1 MASRYQ
7 QLLNQYAGAMPTP
20 LPVQKA
26 EEVEQAADSKRQMLE
41 GLTPQ
46 DGYDAATI
54 RHDPNMAG
62 LSSASEIERD
72 MATAS
77 PLDLY
82 LKYGD
87 AARGMIANRSTGSIQ
102 RQADI
107 TNTDSN
113 RIGDMITS
121 ILTGTTNLVG
131 GVAGLGAG
139 ALSPVIG
146 AKPGHAINEVTGD
159 VTGFIKGFQSEAV
172 NASDR
177 VYDAARRMAERDN
190 RETAN
195 GIANDLRPYV
205 GDTVAEASAGVAEGV
220 ADTYSA
226 LKNSWENPTMAL
238 NTTGEA
244 IGSLLPIGKLTKVL
258 GKVGGAVVRR
268 VGMAGAV
275 EEIAAAKTAGR
286 YLTVGDRIALS
297 ATEHAPVMAAIGLS
311 EAGGSFQG
319 TEQEAYRQLKEQGV
333 DEGDALR
340 IANNAGLSAAWK
352 QGLAAMA
359 SGALT
364 AKFEAN
370 PFAKMSPREFAKILL
385 KEPIEEGFQG
395 ASGQLAQN
403 LAVQDYV
410 NADQRLM
417 EGVGEQVGLGI
428 VGALGSTG
436 AVQTPG
442 LALRGA
448 IETAKLP
455 FRAAGA
461 VLTYQG
467 NRVAARNQKVQDDAL
482 RGIFGEA
489 DAVLPDAQSEAEQ
502 AIEAAKANATVK
514 AAAREWVNGMVERF
528 QQTKSVQAAA
538 DIVNKVGGATKD
550 KLDAAL
556 EVING
561 IRNSETTQDDETP
574 APLANTTMQSIKDAV
589 ANVAQSEGVQQAM
602 DNAKT
607 MFGRAAGAINAG
619 VRSAIAGQQARK
631 ASAPEDMQVA
641 ANRLVGLAE
650 TNPEKLDPDAA
661 NQILYHAGQGTIQL
675 TPVQT
680 NALRM
685 GVAAARTA
693 KDATNVG
700 SKYGLTGAQAVAEN
714 VLTNGRKKGERL
726 SLQEHLKTIR
736 AALDMGDRE
745 AATRAFRELSGFAQ
759 HLSNQVVAINDALV
773 GGNTNDKNPVTF
785 NAHVGNGV
793 FKPLGSRYVQP
804 TSEKSVK
811 IAQEM
816 ATQAA
821 VVGAAVNN
829 LSDAFPEF
837 SIPHI
842 EISSLDPLLDGDATT
857 VAKEYA
863 SGKRKASVNEA
874 DSITVEAGQ
883 VDQGKTPYEMQVVE
897 EPNVDQTNSEQAVF
911 EPTQKVEQSQTEVV
925 VSEAEKVSAV
935 EEKTLITEATLV
947 DQPGEQGIESSVT
960 DKPVS
965 EQVPAEEVQKDQ
977 RVGGDSNRV
986 TRAFTE
992 PNKPKTRIAESVSP
1006 LQDVKDA
1013 LSSET
1018 ALREKLGEIELNR
1031 RFTQEIADQYREL
1044 LAAGERI
1051 IQVMTARMQKAVK
1064 SKLGRLSFEELLP
1077 KLEAGALNAVIQDAN
1092 GNYIYDPKIVESAV
1106 LAGLQWVLKMNSH
1119 GVTMT
1124 DEAVREAFGLTSD
1137 AYIPDGLADR
1147 LSAGL
1152 STAEVS
1158 RSLAQAIGQF
1168 LGLKERTDIPV
1179 NEAQAVKEGLAK
1191 EVLTALINQGLVDEF
1206 KVDISEIST
1215 RDNVSDVVRFR
1226 PGVMREA
1233 DAIDE
1238 SGNVRRG
1245 NVVRDEQGNRIRAIA
1260 PDAAIRGFPDAIEK
1274 AVLTDTQPESFVG
1287 EMPTEVAKTQLRSDT
1302 PVTKEQQEVI
1312 KAEQAIEHNVN
1323 LPFINLLISAGQESE
1338 ELVLRLFAGQIDDT
1352 MNENHKRS
1360 VEGRRLMFQ
1369 SAFRSIQ
1376 NLMAEVTN
1384 VASKSGRDLGTVPVY
1399 FRYAYTVVNRL
1410 QMLGKNNPQF
1420 SKLMREFILP
1430 TWDVLDLTDSQN
1442 RLKFSL
1448 GLAQALGVKVH
1459 KVQPKV
1465 MLVELKD
1472 ALAKFPKTLEML
1484 GNSSFKLTEAAVD
1497 TMIEEGVESPVML
1510 HALMEYARLQKPET
1524 DKSKFK
1530 TALYF
1535 EADGVT
1541 NGVVN
1546 AMSLFSSGSFTPNWV
1561 SNIQRGGLWIG
1572 EQALSL
1578 AHIRQT
1584 DTDAQDDLYGKAAEN
1599 TAYNVRKLIQRHEGK
1614 DTGEVMLSVLHVLTT
1629 LLPKGIQYD
1638 EKSNKLKLDRAAT
1651 KNPLT
1656 ITVYGSGVMGIAGNI
1671 LDEAL
1676 NAMYERF
1683 SQAAARKKADPSIS
1697 DGQAFFGGD
1706 RATADKKWNRFTK
1719 AMRVLGAN
1727 KLVKEENNLYV
1738 AETGIDRILS
1748 GSNFTDYTVDK
1759 VAKRALQ
1766 ESFLHAFVNPMVR
1779 GITKTV
1785 GSDLIGTMDLIKRQT
1800 QTWSLVGQFMYQ
1812 NAYEKALKAK
1822 RAANPDMDS
1831 YELLSKDEEDFI
1843 RKQIDQNLPQ
1853 FSTGT
1858 QNYTFGQQQRLNFP
1872 FMTSKNGKP
1881 LGLEFSRALD
1891 DRFETPAYG
1900 YMPGDA
1906 GVSGQPNMT
1915 IGNGDGQAVQNIIK
1929 NPETPKKRLQIFDGI
1944 HSTIAELDKM
1954 GLAANKGVF
1963 DSWQRNPMAD
1973 LAKAFRN
1980 FADQVDLS
1988 SLTEDQLKALAKS
2001 VFGGWTAVPAASD
2014 LELTI
2019 KTMAISGQEVANN
2032 IAARQRVLASVQHS
2046 VDQMAGAA
2054 APYSNPGL
2062 ILSGSAAAKAAQLNK
2077 LLAVEKAKNEPV
2089 RAFEAPTQSVTPDST
2104 ETSVKAS
2111 ESNSET
2117 KAQKP
2122 SFTQMNMFSALG
2134 APVTLFGRALEK
2146 VIAKVSDN
2154 LLTRALLRDV
2164 VRSDKLKDYT
2174 VYTGSREALIN
2185 RAADMGIIIP
2195 ADRQDTFNGMIH
2207 PESRQMFVLNGDAET
2222 MLHESIHAVTYETVA
2237 AHYRGENV
2245 GPEAKAAITRLEGLM
2260 GEFRKIGNINI
2271 GFGSIGNPEDIMNK
2285 GTKEEYVSAFGQ
2297 DIFDRIEAGEITEE
2311 IINKV
2316 QKGIDLLESK
2326 QLKERF
2332 NSYGI
2337 SDKVYFRI
2345 VDSLSK
2351 YAVALGGSTIDTV
2364 NGAYLYPNKDTKGF
2378 GAKKPLLLIA
2388 RDMMEDPEKVIDHE
2402 TIHAFRQLGMF
2413 TVEEWNTLVTEAL
2426 SNKSL
2431 KKSVDTRYIG
2441 LSKTARNEEAVA
2453 DLFAMWRQNNSVV
2466 SEKNNSIFKKLLLMI
2481 GSVFSA
2487 FKNQQNLS
2495 GSVEEIFKKI
2505 VNGSLAK
2512 RGPQQ
2517 SAVSGLLGSASI
2529 AQSSF
2534 DVAYQNSLAEMNRHF
2549 MNDDKAA
2556 ELNEFMAWSL
2566 SNVALR
2572 DKLQTIKITDKS
2584 LSIPRKVVQTIK
2596 ALLWGGKR
2604 SAAVRDDLFT
2614 NIRFNTAIIMRSNP
2628 TPSEMTSSA
2637 TLYHDPSF
2645 GNDQRLIKLLES
2657 VKGKIADYI
2666 TEDVINRVNLARR
2679 AGLEPAKETDAA
2691 KGFEKDTR
2699 GKVDRGRIQGA
2710 SAAIAFDRVGFDF
2723 TMQERMAFVMMVS
2736 VMATA
2741 ADLDANATSRMQE
2754 IYTHVVSNLSVD
2766 DFLRDPTTN
2775 NPEDNE
2781 QANKKFNL
2789 LTGGFANRTD
2799 NRDRSL
2805 IMPAFVAL
2813 AATNPEFRAIINKMP
2828 MPKGKYVGWN
2838 SVDNILDNIGD
2849 MGMDAVSRVVSGEG
2863 ALTKNVQDSIDNLV
2877 SQMLETNAEAEM
2889 FIEKYTKPVGSA
2901 IDQVNEKLVSL
2912 FNWLGEKAEANLE
2925 KAKTDPDAK
2934 IKLALASSLKTL
2946 TGILHEPTGQG
2957 TAMKVMST
2965 ANQSEGLWKPFYDL
2979 LKDLVGR
2986 TVENARVYDLIK
2998 LARYHVS
3005 SLRQQFVEELPKIIN
3020 SKFSRDLTEVEQTAM
3035 FKGLAQ
3041 TDLASLLGDNTIQ
3054 EILKWVFNPAARD
3067 IKIKELSDT
3076 ISDLSPENAAL
3087 ILSKSEQL
3095 AEYMINKKS
3104 GSSLLRNADAIAH
3117 LLNEGK
3123 PSPVTSKEMVKAID
3137 HLVSLKALSKI
3148 SSRDSIALSSLV
3160 LSEKEGLNFVLNSLR
3175 GQRET
3180 EQSKAD
3186 GNARFNH
3193 YKGHMTSMPGDS
3205 VSLIVAHDNE
3215 TAKLLEKSYIRL
3227 GPLVGSPRD
3236 PSAKNRSYFYA
3247 PVSGRAAY
3255 SQGIAQNVQR
3265 TVSGVD
3271 HATGFTLG
3279 TTGGIITDPK
3289 FVAKIRQNKA
3299 VEKVGSAL
3307 LPVFDAKGKL
3317 YAYERQVA
3325 PAMLDRLQGDTNLA
3339 KMMGA
3344 RGGRQAEEAAAMTI
3358 NRLLIDNL
3366 RDMWDR
3372 DRRAGKQNEYQDLF
3386 KSTDPVVQ
3394 DSVSILSN
3402 EMKMYITAR
3411 FPEGFMVRS
3420 DMVDDA
3426 IGYRAASIGD
3436 VWTGTSRWS
3445 EQTQEMVKKAMM
3457 GMFGNKAYAYAVKAE
3472 KFWQNAIVQDI
3483 RTMIIIRSVIV
3494 PMANAAS
3501 NVYQLIGRGV
3511 PMTSI
3516 FRGIPK
3522 KTAEI
3527 ESWHKTRIRQME
3539 AEAELLATT
3548 DLVQRRKLEVEI
3560 KAISDSHKRLTIWP
3574 LLERGEFSSISDAG
3588 SREDVLLTQGKLSD
3602 FIEAQIDKLPSAVR
3616 TAGKYAIISK
3626 DTALFRAL
3634 QKTVDY
3640 GDFVAKAILY
3650 DDLTKRQHKTK
3661 EEALARIT
3669 EEFVNY
3675 DRLPGRDRQYLESVG
3690 LLWFWNFKV
3699 RSSKVALSMLRNN
3712 PVHAIIAANMP
3723 LPINGIGLP
3732 LEDNLWSS
3740 LFDGRLFNSF
3750 GLHTGFRAPGLLP
3763 LGGLLN

>member
-1 MASRYQ
+1 MSTNYADAFARFEAASPIANPGDYDTSEMPLTKAARVERAAAEKQ
-7 QLLNQYAGAMPTP
+7 RELANQNGYVLSTMSTTGAG
-20 LPVQKA
+20 QK
-26 EEVEQAADSKRQMLE
+26 
-41 GLTPQ
+41 
-46 DGYDAATI
+46 
-54 RHDPNMAG
+54 
-62 LSSASEIERD
+62 SASQVDRD
-72 MATAS
+72 YLSLS
-77 PLDLY
+77 PY
-82 LKYGD
+82 QFRLKYGEQLGSQYD
-87 AARGMIANRSTGSIQ
+87 EAYSRGDT
-102 RQADI
+102 
-107 TNTDSN
+107 
-113 RIGDMITS
+113 
-121 ILTGTTNLVG
+121 
-131 GVAGLGAG
+131 
-139 ALSPVIG
+139 
-146 AKPGHAINEVTGD
+146 
-159 VTGFIKGFQSEAV
+159 
-172 NASDR
+172 
-177 VYDAARRMAERDN
+177 ARRMDLQRERSGAQIFGDTANTLMRAPVSLLGAIAALGTGGLEAGGIAPTGSGVKVSQALSAFENWARSGQSEGLQGQQRVAET
-190 RETAN
+190 ETALRVADN
-195 GIANDLRPYV
+195 KQQQVIDEKAYGSTTAGAIRIANDLTDGLAANLSNPTIASDLIANAAGSLLGGGVVSKALTKIGSLTLKGATATGAVTEGGAVAAQLSKYGSRATMPTSIV
-205 GDTVAEASAGVAEGV
+205 GMESGAAYQQTTDAAYNELIAQGVSPEEAAQRANKAGLEASAIQGAITAGIMPV
-220 ADTYSA
+220 
-226 LKNSWENPTMAL
+226 
-238 NTTGEA
+238 TGGAAFERA
-244 IGSLLPIGKLTKVL
+244 PFRAPNIGSAIKTVL
-258 GKVGGAVVRR
+258 GET
-268 VGMAGAV
+268 V
-275 EEIAAAKTAGR
+275 EEGIQEG
-286 YLTVGDRIALS
+286 S
-297 ATEHAPVMAAIGLS
+297 AQYSQNQAI
-311 EAGGSFQG
+311 QD
-319 TEQEAYRQLKEQGV
+319 Q
-333 DEGDALR
+333 
-340 IANNAGLSAAWK
+340 I
-352 QGLAAMA
+352 
-359 SGALT
+359 
-364 AKFEAN
+364 N
-370 PFAKMSPREFAKILL
+370 PNQSL
-385 KEPIEEGFQG
+385 
-395 ASGQLAQN
+395 
-403 LAVQDYV
+403 V
-410 NADQRLM
+410 
-417 EGVGEQVGLGI
+417 EGVGQQAAAGMVGGLGSSAI
-428 VGALGSTG
+428 GQA
-436 AVQTPG
+436 PG

-448 IETAKLP
+448 VEAAKLP
-455 FRAAGA
+455 FRAVGA
-461 VLTYQG
+461 AITYQG
-467 NRVAARNQKVQDDAL
+467 DRVAARNQKVQDDLLAGL
-482 RGIFGEA
+482 YEQADQAMPEA
-489 DAVLPDAQSEAEQ
+489 VSEAETIAQ
-502 AIEAAKANATVK
+502 DPSIPQDGAAKMRAWIASMDKKYGLGKK
-514 AAAREWVNGMVERF
+514 AQGAAE
-528 QQTKSVQAAA
+528 
-538 DIVNKVGGATKD
+538 IVNSGVGSAKT

-556 EVING
+556 ELIDGV
-561 IRNSETTQDDETP
+561 RASESAQVDETP
-574 APLANTTMQSIKDAV
+574 EPLVNSTLQNIKDVIANTS
-589 ANVAQSEGVQQAM
+589 QSEAVQKAVESSKALFAKAAPVIQSGV
-602 DNAKT
+602 
-607 MFGRAAGAINAG
+607 RAA
-619 VRSAIAGQQARK
+619 IAKLDTKNPSTVVDAQA
-631 ASAPEDMQVA
+631 A
-641 ANRLVGLAE
+641 ADRLVGLAE
-650 TNPEKLDPDAA
+650 TNPDKLDV
-661 NQILYHAGQGTIQL
+661 NTVNNVLYSAGQGGITL
-675 TPVQT
+675 TPIQS

-685 GVAAARTA
+685 GIVQARTA
-693 KDATNVG
+693 QAQ
-700 SKYGLTGAQAVAEN
+700 SELASRYGLADAQAVAN
-714 VLTNGRKKGERL
+714 QVLTDARVKGQKL
-726 SLQEHLKTIR
+726 SLQEHLKAIR
-736 AALDMGDRE
+736 ASLDTGDRE
-745 AATRAFRELSGFAQ
+745 VTTRALRELRSFAQ
-759 HLSNQVVAINDALV
+759 HLSNQVFAINEALL
-773 GGNTNDKNPVTF
+773 GGNTNEKRPVVF
-785 NAHVGNGV
+785 DAHVGNGV
-793 FKPLGSRYVQP
+793 FKPIGSRYIQP
-804 TSEKSVK
+804 TSQKSVK

-816 ATQAA
+816 AAQAVA
-821 VVGAAVNN
+821 VGTAINN
-829 LSDAFPEF
+829 LSDAFPDFGIKHVE
-837 SIPHI
+837 IP
-842 EISSLDPLLDGDATT
+842 SLDASLNGDAAT
-857 VAKEYA
+857 VAQEYA
-863 SGKRKASVNEA
+863 TGTRKVPVNETGSA
-874 DSITVEAGQ
+874 DLGTETQGSTEAG
-883 VDQGKTPYEMQVVE
+883 
-897 EPNVDQTNSEQAVF
+897 
-911 EPTQKVEQSQTEVV
+911 KVEQDQASSDVKI
-925 VSEAEKVSAV
+925 SEENNADQPLSEQPVETPAEKPAEPKADTALTQAENAPVV
-935 EEKTLITEATLV
+935 EEKTPTNTI
-947 DQPGEQGIESSVT
+947 
-960 DKPVS
+960 
-965 EQVPAEEVQKDQ
+965 EQVAEPAAEPVKDTVTPAQEEEKTVTNE
-977 RVGGDSNRV
+977 RVGGDTNRI
-986 TRAFTE
+986 TRAFSE
-992 PNKPKTRIAESVSP
+992 PEKAKTRTAEAVSP

-1013 LSSET
+1013 LSSED
-1018 ALREKLGEIELNR
+1018 ALREKLGETELNR
-1031 RFTQEIADQYREL
+1031 RFTKEIADQYRDL
-1044 LAAGERI
+1044 LAAGDRI

-1124 DEAVREAFGLTSD
+1124 DEAVREAFGLAND

-1147 LSAGL
+1147 LSSGL

-1191 EVLTALINQGLVDEF
+1191 EVLTALIDQGLVDEF

-1226 PGVMREA
+1226 PGVLREA
-1233 DAIDE
+1233 DVIDE
-1238 SGNVRRG
+1238 NGNTQKG
-1245 NVVRDEQGNRIRAIA
+1245 NVVRDEQGNWIRAIA
-1260 PDAAIRGFPDAIEK
+1260 PDAIIRGFPNAIEK

-1287 EMPTEVAKTQLRSDT
+1287 EVPTEVAKTQLRSDT

-1323 LPFINLLISAGQESE
+1323 LPFIDLLTSAGQKSE

-1360 VEGRRLMFQ
+1360 VEGRRLTFQ

-1384 VASKSGRDLGTVPVY
+1384 VASKSGRDLDTVPVHY
-1399 FRYAYTVVNRL
+1399 RYAYTVVNRL
-1410 QMLGKNNPQF
+1410 QMLGKDNPQS
-1420 SKLMREFILP
+1420 SKLMREAILP
-1430 TWDVLDLTDSQN
+1430 TWDVLDLTDSEN

-1459 KVQPKV
+1459 KVQPNV

-1484 GNSSFKLTEAAVD
+1484 GNSNFKLTEEAVD
-1497 TMIEEGVESPVML
+1497 AMREEGVESPVML

-1561 SNIQRGGLWIG
+1561 SDIQRGGLWIG

-1578 AHIRQT
+1578 AGIRQT
-1584 DTDAQDDLYGKAAEN
+1584 GSDALDDLYGKAAEN
-1599 TAYNVRKLIQRHEGK
+1599 TTFNVRKLIEKHQGQ
-1614 DTGEVMLSVLHVLTT
+1614 DTGEVILSVLHVLTT

-1638 EKSNKLKLDRAAT
+1638 EKSNTLRLDRAAT

-1656 ITVYGSGVMGIAGNI
+1656 IMLYGSGAMGIAGNI

-1676 NAMYERF
+1676 NSMYERF

-1706 RATADKKWNRFTK
+1706 KATADEKWDRFIK

-1727 KLVKEENNLYV
+1727 KLAKEENNLYV
-1738 AETGIDRILS
+1738 VETGVDRVLS

-1759 VAKRALQ
+1759 AAKRALQ
-1766 ESFLHAFVNPMVR
+1766 ESFLHAFVTPMVN
-1779 GITKTV
+1779 GITRTV
-1785 GSDLIGTMDLIKRQT
+1785 GNDLISTMDLIKKQT

-1822 RAANPDMDS
+1822 REANPDMGTYD
-1831 YELLSKDEEDFI
+1831 LLSKDEEDFI

-1858 QNYTFGQQQRLNFP
+1858 QNFTFGQQQRLNFP

-1915 IGNGDGQAVQNIIK
+1915 IGNGDGQAVQNIIM

-1973 LAKAFRN
+1973 LAKAFRS

-1988 SLTEDQLKALAKS
+1988 SLSEEQLKTLAKS
-2001 VFGGWTAVPAASD
+2001 IFGKWTEIPDPKD
-2014 LELTI
+2014 LETAI
-2019 KTMAISGQEVANN
+2019 KSMAVYGERTAND

-2054 APYSNPGL
+2054 TPYSNSGL
-2062 ILSGSAAAKAAQLNK
+2062 ILSGSAAAKAAQLNR
-2077 LLAVEKAKNEPV
+2077 LLAAEKAKNEPV
-2089 RAFEAPTQSVTPDST
+2089 RAFEAPKGTVTPET
-2104 ETSVKAS
+2104 AETSVKAS
-2111 ESNSET
+2111 KAKFEP

-2122 SFTQMNMFSALG
+2122 VSTQMNMFSALG
-2134 APVTLFGRALEK
+2134 APVSLFGRALEK
-2146 VIAKVSDN
+2146 AIAKISDN

-2185 RAADMGIIIP
+2185 RAADMGIVIP
-2195 ADRQDTFNGMIH
+2195 ADRQATFNGMIH
-2207 PESRQMFVLNGDAET
+2207 PESRQMFVLDGDAET

-2237 AHYRGENV
+2237 AHYRGEDV

-2260 GEFRKIGNINI
+2260 VEFRDANL
-2271 GFGSIGNPEDIMNK
+2271 E
-2285 GTKEEYVSAFGQ
+2285 GQ
-2297 DIFDRIEAGEITEE
+2297 A
-2311 IINKV
+2311 
-2316 QKGIDLLESK
+2316 
-2326 QLKERF
+2326 
-2332 NSYGI
+2332 
-2337 SDKVYFRI
+2337 
-2345 VDSLSK
+2345 
-2351 YAVALGGSTIDTV
+2351 YANA
-2364 NGAYLYPNKDTKGF
+2364 
-2378 GAKKPLLLIA
+2378 
-2388 RDMMEDPEKVIDHE
+2388 
-2402 TIHAFRQLGMF
+2402 
-2413 TVEEWNTLVTEAL
+2413 
-2426 SNKSL
+2426 
-2431 KKSVDTRYIG
+2431 
-2441 LSKTARNEEAVA
+2441 
-2453 DLFAMWRQNNSVV
+2453 
-2466 SEKNNSIFKKLLLMI
+2466 
-2481 GSVFSA
+2481 
-2487 FKNQQNLS
+2487 
-2495 GSVEEIFKKI
+2495 
-2505 VNGSLAK
+2505 
-2512 RGPQQ
+2512 
-2517 SAVSGLLGSASI
+2517 
-2529 AQSSF
+2529 
-2534 DVAYQNSLAEMNRHF
+2534 LAEMNRQF
-2549 MNDDKAA
+2549 MADNKAG

-2566 SNVALR
+2566 SNEDIRDQLQNTKVIDKALR
-2572 DKLQTIKITDKS
+2572 IGRQ
-2584 LSIPRKVVQTIK
+2584 VVQAIK

-2604 SAAVRDDLFT
+2604 SAAVKDDLFT

-2657 VKGKIADYI
+2657 VKSKIADYI
-2666 TEDVINRVNLARR
+2666 TEDVISRVNLARR

-2699 GKVDRGRIQGA
+2699 GKVNRGRIQGA

-2723 TMQERMAFVMMVS
+2723 TMQQRMAFVMMVS

-2741 ADLDANATSRMQE
+2741 AELDANATSRMQE
-2754 IYTHVVSNLSVD
+2754 MYTHVVSNLSVD
-2766 DFLRDPTTN
+2766 DFLRDPTSN
-2775 NPEDNE
+2775 NPDDNE

-2799 NRDRSL
+2799 NLDRSL
-2805 IMPAFVAL
+2805 ILPAFVAL
-2813 AATNPEFRAIINKMP
+2813 AATNPQFRGIIGKMP
-2828 MPKGKYVGWN
+2828 MPKGNYVGWN

-2877 SQMLETNAEAEM
+2877 SQMLETNAEVELY
-2889 FIEKYTKPVGSA
+2889 IEKYTKPVGSA
-2901 IDQVNEKLVSL
+2901 IDRVNEGMVSL

-2946 TGILHEPTGQG
+2946 TGILHEPTGQE

-2986 TVENARVYDLIK
+2986 TVENAQVYDLIK

-3020 SKFSRDLTEVEQTAM
+3020 NKFTRDLTEVEQTAM

-3054 EILKWVFNPAARD
+3054 EILKWVSNPAARD

-3076 ISDLSPENAAL
+3076 ITDLSPDHASL
-3087 ILSKSEQL
+3087 IIDKAEQL
-3095 AEYMINKKS
+3095 AEYMINKKT
-3104 GSSLLRNADAIAH
+3104 GSNLLRNADAIAH
-3117 LLNEGK
+3117 LLDEGK
-3123 PSPVTSKEMVKAID
+3123 VAPVTSKEMVKAID

-3160 LSEKEGLNFVLNSLR
+3160 LSEKEGLNFVLNSMR

-3180 EQSKAD
+3180 ELAKAD

-3193 YKGHMTSMPGDS
+3193 YKGHMTSTPGDS

-3255 SQGIAQNVQR
+3255 SQGIAQNVQQ
-3265 TVSGVD
+3265 TVFGVD
-3271 HATGFTLG
+3271 HASGFTLG
-3279 TTGGIITDPK
+3279 TTGGAITDPK
-3289 FVAKIRQNKA
+3289 FIAKIRQNKA
-3299 VEKVGSAL
+3299 AEKLGSAL
-3307 LPVFDAKGKL
+3307 LPVFDAKGNL
-3317 YAYERQVA
+3317 YAFERQVD

-3372 DRRAGKQNEYQDLF
+3372 DRRAGRQNEYQDLF

-3445 EQTQEMVKKAMM
+3445 EQTQEMVKKALM
-3457 GMFGNKAYAYAVKAE
+3457 GMFGNRAYAYAVRAE
-3472 KFWQNAIVQDI
+3472 KFWQNAIIQDI

-3516 FRGIPK
+3516 FRSIPK

-3548 DLVQRRKLEVEI
+3548 DLVQRRKLEAEI
-3560 KAISDSHKRLTIWP
+3560 KAISDSHKRLSIWP

-3602 FIEAQIDKLPSAVR
+3602 FIEAQIDKLPTAVR

-3650 DDLTKRQHKTK
+3650 DDLTKRQRKTK
-3661 EEALARIT
+3661 EEALAHIT

-3690 LLWFWNFKV
+3690 FLWFWNFKV

-3750 GLHTGFRAPGLLP
+3750 GLHMGFRAPGLLP
-3763 LGGLLN
+3763 LGGLLG